1 MISWAQIWPIFLTQ
15 LLALLVAA
23 TAVSSEKLAESYG
36 ISCPTLQSVGNYV
49 LLLVVY
55 LPYYLKVGD
64 ISLER
69 LQKDTWWRYAL
80 LALVD
85 FEANY
90 LIVKEWLQLS
100 NPQLGHTS

>member
-1 MISWAQIWPIFLTQ
+1 MSVSWAQIWPLFLTQ
-15 LLALLVAA
+15 LLALLVAG
-23 TAVSSEKLAESYG
+23 TAVSSEKLAETYG

-55 LPYYLKVGD
+55 LPYYLMIGD
-64 ISLER
+64 KNLEE
-69 LQKDTWWRYAL
+69 LQKQTWWRYAL

-90 LIVKEWLQLS
+90 LIVKPRLKSENSKLKI
-100 NPQLGHTS
+100 